1 MIMQLLFAMISGL
14 LFGFGLIIAGMT
26 DSTKVLGFLDLFG
39 AWNPSLIFVMIA
51 GIGVAAIPFRFAAAR
66 RHSLLNLSMQLPTKR
81 SIDARLIGG
90 SLLFGLGWGIAGLCP
105 GPALVIFGSGS
116 GKGSLFFI
124 AMLAGMAIFE
134 LLEKKWHSPA
144 LR

>member
-1 MIMQLLFAMISGL
+1 MQIVFAVICGV

-26 DSTKVLGFLDLFG
+26 DSTKVLGFLDIFG
-39 AWNPSLIFVMIA
+39 QWNPSLIFVMVGGIA
-51 GIGVAAIPFRFAAAR
+51 IAAIPFRFAMAR
-66 RHSLLNLSMQLPTKR
+66 RYSILNLSMQIPSNR
-81 SIDARLIGG
+81 HIDGRLIGG
-90 SLLFGLGWGIAGLCP
+90 SLLFGIGWGIAGLCP

-124 AMLAGMAIFE
+124 AMLTGMAIFE

-144 LR
+144 LH

>member
-1 MIMQLLFAMISGL
+1 MQILFAAICGA

-39 AWNPSLIFVMIA
+39 QWNPSLIFVMVA
-51 GIGVAAIPFRFAAAR
+51 GIGIAAIPFRFAMAR
-66 RHSLLNLSMQLPTKR
+66 RHSLLNLSMQIPAKR
-81 SIDARLIGG
+81 TIDHRLIGG
-90 SLLFGLGWGIAGLCP
+90 SVLFGVGWGIAGLCP

-116 GKGSLFFI
+116 SKGSLFFI

-134 LLEKKWHSPA
+134 LLEKEWRSPV
-144 LR
+144 LH